1 MNIKDKKV
9 TILGAVRSGT
19 SAALLVQKLGGIPF
33 VSDMAPEEK
42 LIDEK
47 IRLREANI
55 QYEFGQHSDKVFDC
69 DFIITSPGVPTNSP
83 VIQKALE
90 KGIEIYSELE
100 FASYFCKGKIIAIT
114 GSNGKT
120 TTTSLV
126 HHLLNSAGKKV
137 YLAGNI
143 GFAFS
148 NICLDVKA
156 DECVALEV
164 SSFQLDW
171 NKKFKPFISAIT
183 NITPDHL
190 DRYPSFEAYRNAK
203 LSIYKYQ
210 DENDY
215 VILNYDDKFSPN
227 EIDNHN
233 VNMIYFSLERSM
245 NNSIYL
251 DGDNIIF
258 KKDGKIEFSCDKNI
272 LQIKGLHNVA
282 NAMVAIVAAKL
293 TGCSNDD
300 IIKGLSS
307 FDGVEHRLEFVREIN
322 GVEYINDSKS
332 TNIDSLYYALKSFD
346 KPIFLILGGIDKG
359 NDYNIVKDLILEK
372 VKKIYAIGQSADKI
386 FSFFRQDIK
395 VEIKKDLKECIDSAI
410 SEAREGDI
418 VLLSPA
424 CASMDMFKNYE
435 ERGKV
440 FKEIVNSL

>member
-83 VIQKALE
+83 VIQKAFE

>member
-1 MNIKDKKV
+1 MNVKGKKV

-33 VSDMAPEEK
+33 VSDMAPEDK
-42 LIDEK
+42 LLDEK
-47 IRLREANI
+47 VRLREANI
-55 QYEFGQHSDKVFDC
+55 NFEFGQHSDKVYDC
-69 DFIITSPGVPTNSP
+69 DFIITSPGVPTNSN
-83 VIQKALE
+83 VIQTALQ

-126 HHLLNSAGKKV
+126 YHLLNVSGKRV

-148 NICLDVKA
+148 NICLDVKE
-156 DECVALEV
+156 DEYVALEV

-171 NKKFKPFISAIT
+171 NKRFKPYISAIT

-190 DRYPSFEAYRNAK
+190 DRYPSFDDYRNSK
-203 LSIYKYQ
+203 LSIYKHQ
-210 DENDY
+210 GENDY
-215 VILNYDDKFSPN
+215 AILNYDDKFSPN
-227 EIDNHN
+227 EISNHN
-233 VNMIYFSLERSM
+233 VNVIYFSLEHKM

-251 DGDNIIF
+251 DGDNIVYQNGEKALF
-258 KKDGKIEFSCDKNI
+258 KCDRNVLK
-272 LQIKGLHNVA
+272 IKGLHNVA
-282 NAMVAIVAAKL
+282 NAMVAIVAAKCC
-293 TGCSNDD
+293 GCNNED
-300 IIKGLSS
+300 IIKGLST

-332 TNIDSLYYALKSFD
+332 TNIDSLYYALKSFN

-359 NDYNIVKDLILEK
+359 NDYNVVKDLVLEK
-372 VKKIYAIGQSADKI
+372 VKKIYAIGKSADKI
-386 FSFFRQDIK
+386 FSFFHRDVK
-395 VEIKKDLKECIDSAI
+395 VEIKSDLKECIDAAI

-440 FKEIVNSL
+440 FKELVNSL

>member
-33 VSDMAPEEK
+33 VSDMALEEK

-148 NICLDVKA
+148 NVCLDVKE
-156 DECVALEV
+156 DEFVALEV

-203 LSIYKYQ
+203 LSIYKNQ

-227 EIDNHN
+227 EIYNHN
-233 VNMIYFSLERSM
+233 VNIIYFSLEKSM

-251 DGDNIIF
+251 EGNNIIF
-258 KKDGKIEFSCDKNI
+258 KRNSRIEFSCDKNI

-282 NAMVAIVAAKL
+282 NAMVAIVAANL
-293 TGCSNDD
+293 SDCSNDD

-386 FSFFRQDIK
+386 FSFFRHDIK
-395 VEIKKDLKECIDSAI
+395 VEIKKDLKECVDSAV
-410 SEAREGDI
+410 SEARKGDI